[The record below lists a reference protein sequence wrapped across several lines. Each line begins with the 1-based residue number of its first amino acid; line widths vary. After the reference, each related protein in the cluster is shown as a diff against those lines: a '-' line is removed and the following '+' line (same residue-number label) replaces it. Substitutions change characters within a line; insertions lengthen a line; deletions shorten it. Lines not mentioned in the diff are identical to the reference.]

1 MVTLGG
7 LAYVSPLSLKS
18 LRQLTQFSQ
27 SFPGDGK
34 GKSWLAQWESDT
46 LGSDSVSATDDLSD
60 FSHPLL
66 KMENMTG
73 PSSRSSCE
81 KQRRKQNA

>member
-18 LRQLTQFSQ
+18 LRQITQFSQ

-73 PSSRSSCE
+73 QSSRSSCE
-81 KQRRKQNA
+81 KQRRKQNV

>member
-18 LRQLTQFSQ
+18 LRQITQFSQ
-27 SFPGDGK
+27 SFPGGGK

-60 FSHPLL
+60 FSHSLL
-66 KMENMTG
+66 KMETMTG
-73 PSSRSSCE
+73 SSSRSSCE